1 MQTRSI
7 LPQNIIQL
15 KSRGLKADNM
25 KYFTR
30 AKVILEVL
38 KKQRANVCLTL
49 TMEILLKVKKQNK
62 KTQLLPLYYN
72 FSVVNTAL

>member
-15 KSRGLKADNM
+15 KSRERKADNM

-38 KKQRANVCLTL
+38 KKQKANVCLTL

>member
-1 MQTRSI
+1 
-7 LPQNIIQL
+7 
-15 KSRGLKADNM
+15 M

-30 AKVILEVL
+30 AKVISEAL
-38 KKQRANVCLTL
+38 KEQKANVCLTL